1 VRMLE
6 VGMPDGS
13 AFLSD
18 PFLKISEV
26 EKEVGLGRSTIYRHM
41 AKGLFPQ
48 PRQLGGGLVRW
59 PRSVILEWKDSLPV
73 RQVSVPPAGEE
84 VAGRRRA

>member
-1 VRMLE
+1 MAE
-6 VGMPDGS
+6 APPI
-13 AFLSD
+13 D

-26 EKEVGLGRSTIYRHM
+26 EREVGLGRSTIYRHM

-59 PRSVILEWKDSLPV
+59 PRSVILEWKESLPV
-73 RQVSVPPAGEE
+73 RQMLRPPSGQEAEGKLSD
-84 VAGRRRA
+84 RRR